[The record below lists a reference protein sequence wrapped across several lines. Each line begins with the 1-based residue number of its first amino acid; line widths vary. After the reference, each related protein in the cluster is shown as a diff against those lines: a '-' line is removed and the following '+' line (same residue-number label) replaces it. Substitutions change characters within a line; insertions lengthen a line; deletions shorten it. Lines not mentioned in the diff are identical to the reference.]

1 VPTPAVTAPARDH
14 SPARGAPGPAS
25 APRPASGARST
36 PAAAAAAA
44 SSAPRPASG
53 ARGTPAAA
61 ASAPRGTPAA
71 AASAPR
77 GTPAAAA
84 AASAPRPAS
93 GARGTPAAAAASGT
107 KKRVGS
113 ASPAAGRSTPG
124 DVRFAEAAREASAAR
139 RRGEEEAESFAA
151 EEAARVA
158 AEEQQAEAERAAA
171 AAAALAAAAAAAAE
185 AEASKPLE
193 SWFSPRRVSWWRS
206 NTAEGTKPVKLCVD
220 TSKAVI
226 ATRIPD
232 LKPKSTPLARKGARS
247 SSLAKAAEP
256 IGVVRGDVSARS
268 YGDHKLLPRRSASG
282 EVASAPTRSLFFR
295 LLRLIAYALASLL
308 LALLGSL
315 ALEKVEALRPYALN
329 SDLLGAPVCS
339 AAEVGAEAGASACAW
354 TWRSGGSS
362 GGRLDVLLLFRVLL
376 LHTAMAVEWG
386 LNALLPRIPA
396 AYLTLPSD
404 FAARTCGALEGFYFL
419 GLVVAVVTEP

>member
-1 VPTPAVTAPARDH
+1 MPTPAVTAPARDH

-25 APRPASGARST
+25 APRPASGA
-36 PAAAAAAA
+36 
-44 SSAPRPASG
+44 
-53 ARGTPAAA
+53 
-61 ASAPRGTPAA
+61 RGTPAA

-171 AAAALAAAAAAAAE
+171 AAAALAAAAAAAAAE

-329 SDLLGAPVCS
+329 SDLLGAPVCP